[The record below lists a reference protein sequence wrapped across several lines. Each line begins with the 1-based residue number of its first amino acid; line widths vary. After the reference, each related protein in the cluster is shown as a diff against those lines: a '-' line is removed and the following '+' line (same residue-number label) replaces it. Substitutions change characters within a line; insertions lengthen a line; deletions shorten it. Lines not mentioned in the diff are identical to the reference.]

1 MTTEMRNLLMLFGGI
16 IVILLA
22 VIILFGGKSP
32 FMKLMNFFLE
42 PTDSSAND
50 LGKKSKKNA
59 QKSTSEPIVEMATLV
74 RKSDDRLRIIESDGQ
89 VKMIDEYYELQFM
102 TRKGQK
108 LKIQC
113 SRDAYDKIPFNEQG
127 SLTYKRNTLIKFKY
141 YEATIF
147 ND

>member
-59 QKSTSEPIVEMATLV
+59 QKSTSEPD
-74 RKSDDRLRIIESDGQ
+74 RKS
-89 VKMIDEYYELQFM
+89 VV
-102 TRKGQK
+102 
-108 LKIQC
+108 
-113 SRDAYDKIPFNEQG
+113 
-127 SLTYKRNTLIKFKY
+127 
-141 YEATIF
+141 
-147 ND
+147 